1 MEDLLAFW
9 GVFVQTRPRK
19 QADQYHRKTIQEL
32 GIIIIIKK
40 KENDIYIYKYI
51 NTHKTRESKKK
62 EIKKINQKKEGNKK
76 TSFKKSL

>member
-19 QADQYHRKTIQEL
+19 QADQYYRKTIQEL

-40 KENDIYIYKYI
+40 KKMIYIYI
-51 NTHKTRESKKK
+51 
-62 EIKKINQKKEGNKK
+62 
-76 TSFKKSL
+76 